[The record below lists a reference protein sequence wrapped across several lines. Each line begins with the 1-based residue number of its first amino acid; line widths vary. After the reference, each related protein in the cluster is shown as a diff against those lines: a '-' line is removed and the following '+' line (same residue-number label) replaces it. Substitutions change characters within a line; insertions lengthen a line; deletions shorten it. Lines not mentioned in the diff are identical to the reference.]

1 MGFQLPI
8 IPEVESF
15 SLSLLCK
22 SRDKNLLPERG
33 AYFMSIFYRGLSMAE
48 MARRDG
54 EMAISNRMSKII
66 KRLRDN
72 FCVYLICCSARLI
85 RIPGLNR
92 FPDRERERCLMH
104 LLRNK
109 WRFFHSAYSGLS
121 GRYLRLFPRGRQ
133 PSILSLRNA
142 HTG

>member
-1 MGFQLPI
+1 
-8 IPEVESF
+8 
-15 SLSLLCK
+15 
-22 SRDKNLLPERG
+22 
-33 AYFMSIFYRGLSMAE
+33 MSIFYQGLSMAE
-48 MARRDG
+48 RARRDG
-54 EMAISNRMSKII
+54 VGKMAISNRMSKII

-121 GRYLRLFPRGRQ
+121 GRYVPLGPRGRQ
-133 PSILSLRNA
+133 PTILSLRNA
-142 HTG
+142 HTGYTSRSLSQVK